1 MTTPDNLPPEIALK
15 VLQEKDADLLKWMGQ
30 ISVTSVEEQKRCES
44 NLIMAKNAYNQ
55 AEAMR
60 KNLTAPM
67 YEAIK
72 RINALFKPY
81 TSRLELGIN
90 MSIKTLG
97 DWRTFSKKEA
107 ERKLD
112 TLAVDYMNKVKE
124 SKETGEVVNLPTLPD
139 LNIAKTS
146 HSGPGYV
153 SYIDGFEIIIIS
165 EDKVPRDL
173 CKADMSKIRARV
185 KSGIHQIDGVSITQ
199 KYNLR
204 SKMG

>member
-1 MTTPDNLPPEIALK
+1 MTTPDNLPPEVALK
-15 VLQEKDADLLKWMGQ
+15 VLQEKDADLLRWMDQ
-30 ISVTSVEEQKRCES
+30 ISVTSIGEQKNCES

-81 TSRLELGIN
+81 TSKLELGIN
-90 MSIKTLG
+90 MSIKGLS
-97 DWRTFSKKEA
+97 DWHAFSKKEA
-107 ERKLD
+107 GRKLD

-124 SKETGEVVNLPTLPD
+124 AQETGEIVPVPRLPD

-185 KSGIHQIDGVSITQ
+185 KSGGRQIDGVSITQ